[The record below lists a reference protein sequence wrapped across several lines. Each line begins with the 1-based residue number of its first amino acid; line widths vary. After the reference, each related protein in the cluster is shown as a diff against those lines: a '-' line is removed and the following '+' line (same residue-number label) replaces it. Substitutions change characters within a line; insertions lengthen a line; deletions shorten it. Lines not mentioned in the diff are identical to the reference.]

1 MDKDITRAV
10 LARTAQDRIIPQEEW
25 AERARRALADA
36 EAYRAMEEAEKGRMM
51 RPTAIYPGGTFNT
64 VPVKQRPNNWLYNT
78 LSDPRLNA
86 GLETL
91 AGNAADVLLG
101 RESGN
106 NVVDLGVSNI
116 PGIGAASILAAGGMP
131 GIVDAVGAG
140 ELRNLK
146 KIPKYTYEFVKEF
159 FGDKGLKTLDN
170 ALTKYPKAEKPSV
183 NDALYIMKTGI
194 GGEKVNAIKPYSTND
209 AILDLERSLGSYPG
223 RYKEG
228 MKAIYSNVI
237 SQIKNNDDARKLAD
251 NGYRLFEEGVEKN
264 DVKKITSARAILV
277 NMDNLL
283 EDNMLNKTAIHKL
296 NDMFLLHTPPLGK
309 SLNISATKENN
320 PEAYNNLR
328 RIVAL
333 ADEPVQDW
341 ETIAIKQERKNA
353 RDLEK
358 QAKKQ
363 ANESKE
369 TPVVETP
376 NEPTWNPNVMG
387 DSFYRQFGGNLT
399 PESKRD
405 MFVLDSLANHWAKQ
419 IIGEGKAGK
428 LTEADIVDALE
439 RAEARHTRSNYNA
452 VSKGFYDDVKKNIAS
467 GNMPGKAV
475 TFGPKYRKNVITDRD
490 TPTLILDPSEK
501 PRFYNDV
508 MIWADEQE
516 GPDLYEMVFRPK
528 SDEILNSINPD
539 YWLYRK

>member
-36 EAYRAMEEAEKGRMM
+36 EAYRAMEEAKKVRMM

-131 GIVDAVGAG
+131 GIVDVAGAG

-146 KIPKYTYEFVKEF
+146 KIPKYTYEFVSKH
-159 FGDKGLKTLDN
+159 FGDMGLKNLDN

-183 NDALYIMKTGI
+183 NDALYILKTGL
-194 GGEKVNAIKPYSTND
+194 GGETVPAKAVYS
-209 AILDLERSLGSYPG
+209 
-223 RYKEG
+223 
-228 MKAIYSNVI
+228 SNV
-237 SQIKNNDDARKLAD
+237 SEDLAPIM
-251 NGYRLFEEGVEKN
+251 GYDSGENMMNRLMSRYNEIMSGDREDSKEWA
-264 DVKKITSARAILV
+264 KI
-277 NMDNLL
+277 
-283 EDNMLNKTAIHKL
+283 
-296 NDMFLLHTPPLGK
+296 
-309 SLNISATKENN
+309 
-320 PEAYNNLR
+320 AYNRIQNTVERGDSKGALTALTAFYDVYRNFYDPDGPVPKNLVKE
-328 RIVAL
+328 RIKHINKDVIGFGKML
-333 ADEPVQDW
+333 SSDNQMGSRLSDTQRERMRLMKELTESPTQDW
-341 ETIAIKQERKNA
+341 ESIVAKQEKKNA
-353 RDLEK
+353 RN
-358 QAKKQ
+358 A
-363 ANESKE
+363 KE

-376 NEPTWNPNVMG
+376 SEPTWDPNVMG

-405 MFVLDSLANHWAKQ
+405 MFVLDSLANHWARQ

-428 LTEADIVDALE
+428 LTDADIVDALD

-508 MIWADEQE
+508 RIWADEQE

-528 SDEILNSINPD
+528 SDEILNSINPA